1 MSAWPAPVALGNV
14 SVTVPL
20 EEGCWLSVA
29 LWITVIEL
37 ATIGGG
43 GAGAERM
50 LTLSFWLTF
59 AFVESKTLIEGAK
72 VPEVVGVPL
81 IVPALLMERPL
92 GRPLADQ
99 A

>member
-1 MSAWPAPVALGNV
+1 MSACPAPVALGNV

-20 EEGCWLSVA
+20 EEGCWLSVV

-37 ATIGGG
+37 PTIGGG

-59 AFVESKTLIEGAK
+59 AFVESKTLIEAAK

>member
-1 MSAWPAPVALGNV
+1 M
-14 SVTVPL
+14 TVPL

-43 GAGAERM
+43 GAGAGRM

-59 AFVESKTLIEGAK
+59 AFVESKTLIEAAK

>member
-1 MSAWPAPVALGNV
+1 M
-14 SVTVPL
+14 
-20 EEGCWLSVA
+20 SVA

-37 ATIGGG
+37 PAIGGG
-43 GAGAERM
+43 GGPERM

-59 AFVESKTLIEGAK
+59 AFVESKTLIEAAK
-72 VPEVVGVPL
+72 FPEVVGVPL
-81 IVPALLMERPL
+81 IVPVLLIERPL

>member
-14 SVTVPL
+14 SVTLPL
-20 EEGCWLSVA
+20 EEGCWLSVV

-43 GAGAERM
+43 GGAERM
-50 LTLSFWLTF
+50 LTLSLWLTF
-59 AFVESKTLIEGAK
+59 AFVESKTLIEAAK
-72 VPEVVGVPL
+72 IPEVVGVPL
-81 IVPALLMERPL
+81 IVPVLLMARPL